1 MTQRMMW
8 AVIGAGACCGSL
20 WAQSTGPAVF
30 VANNG
35 NLEGSVSSMLVNP
48 DGTLTFRDKY
58 ITGTR
63 PNTTVFHPGTNAQT
77 ISISPNGKYLAAG
90 HGTSS
95 NTVEQLTILRVAAD
109 GGLSLAGIF
118 STPDSP
124 LDVLWLRDDT
134 LAATATGNSPN
145 GVYVY
150 RFNENGGG
158 PGVPTLQ
165 QIDFEQTGSFTSSLA
180 KGPFNFLYANNSS
193 GSTIHPFQIESNG
206 TLTQLPVYSAP
217 ALPLGLGASQGPNP
231 DKQWVYAGGGISSGG
246 RAIVGARLTL
256 AGTLQPIDGSP
267 FTSGGN
273 APKQVVVS
281 PDTSL
286 AFVAHGS
293 ESSVRSFTIDPA
305 TGALTATG
313 FVRVVGIQGSLGE
326 IGVMRNWLFACDRD
340 TINDGVRGLMSFTVM
355 PNGSFPQNGTTV
367 DTLGITPNELAVWR
381 GLCVGDVTG
390 DLVVNFADLNVVL
403 SQFGQT
409 GVGLQGD
416 VNGDGVVNFGDLNII
431 LSNFGTVC

>member
-1 MTQRMMW
+1 MTRYCRFS
-8 AVIGAGACCGSL
+8 AVMIGLTCAAAGA
-20 WAQSTGPAVF
+20 QSISPAVF

-58 ITGTR
+58 VTGSR

-77 ISISPNGKYLAAG
+77 ISISPNGKYLVAG

-124 LDVLWLRDDT
+124 LDVLWFRDDT
-134 LAATATGNSPN
+134 IAATATGASPN

-180 KGPFNFLYANNSS
+180 RGPFNTLYANNSS
-193 GSTIHPFQIESNG
+193 GSTIHPFHIESNG
-206 TLTQLPVYSAP
+206 TLTQLPIYSAP
-217 ALPLGLGASQGPNP
+217 AFPLGLGASQVPNP
-231 DKQWVYAGGGISSGG
+231 DKQWLYAGGGISSGG
-246 RAIVGARLTL
+246 RAIVGAFLTL
-256 AGTLQPIDGSP
+256 GGTLQPIPGAP
-267 FTSGGN
+267 FTSAGN
-273 APKQVVVS
+273 APKQVVLS
-281 PDTSL
+281 PDNAI

-293 ESSVRSFTIDPA
+293 ESSVRSFLVDPA
-305 TGALTATG
+305 TGALTGTP

-326 IGVMRNWLFACDRD
+326 IGTMRNWLFACDRD
-340 TINDGVRGLMSFTVM
+340 TINDGVRGLMSFTIM

-381 GLCVGDVTG
+381 GVCLGDVTG

-416 VNGDGVVNFGDLNII
+416 VNGDGVVNFADLNVI
-431 LSNFGTVC
+431 LSNFGTIC